1 MTSDSVIIFIDKSDK
16 RKDFITIQKIN
27 IKKYEVFTM
36 ILSLSNV
43 SKSYGTDVI
52 LEKISFNIEEKE
64 KAAIV
69 GVNGA
74 GKTTLFK
81 IITGEIS
88 SDSGDIYFKKDSSFG
103 YLKQNA
109 IPNSEGTIYNEMLAV
124 FSPLIKAE
132 EDLRQMEHEMS
143 HMSGTELKEHMKKYS
158 DLQYKFEL
166 MDGYSYKSRI
176 KGVLKGLGFTEDD
189 FDRPVKSLSGGQKT
203 RVYLGSLLL
212 SKPDLL
218 LLDEPTNHLDI
229 ESIAWLEDFLRSYTG
244 AVLIISHD
252 RYFLDK
258 IVTKTIEIENKK
270 SHIYEGNYSF
280 YAKNKEINRQ
290 IEQHHFVQ
298 QQKEIKHQEDV
309 IAKLRSF
316 NREKSIKRAES
327 RQKQLEK
334 MEVVNRPENLPDK
347 MRLKL
352 TPKITSGND
361 VLHAEGLSKSFDNKT
376 LFSNLD
382 IDIKRGEKTAIVG
395 PNGIGKST
403 LLKILLGKAE
413 KTTGEIKWGTNV
425 HVGYYDQEQHN
436 FNENNTIF
444 QEISDTYPEM
454 TNGEIR
460 NVLAAFVFEGDD
472 VFKLIS
478 SLSGGEKGR
487 ISLAKI
493 MLSKANC
500 LILDEPTN
508 HLDIFSKEI
517 LENAINNYEGTVLYV
532 SHDRYF
538 INKTA
543 TKIIELSKDG
553 VKEYLGNYDYY
564 IEKKNTAKREEML
577 FGEKTHQPEK
587 QEISETK
594 LSYQEQKE
602 QQAKERKL
610 KNQIKKIETEIEE
623 TEVKIQALEEE
634 LMKPEIATD
643 ADKARDLFD
652 QKTDLET
659 HLNELY
665 DKWESIQE

>member
-1 MTSDSVIIFIDKSDK
+1 
-16 RKDFITIQKIN
+16 
-27 IKKYEVFTM
+27 M

-81 IITGEIS
+81 IITGELS

-124 FSPLIKAE
+124 FSTLIKTE
-132 EDLRQMEHEMS
+132 EDLRQMEQEMS
-143 HMSGTELKEHMKKYS
+143 HMSGAELEEHMKKYS
-158 DLQYKFEL
+158 DLQYQFEL

-176 KGVLKGLGFTEDD
+176 KGVLKGLGFSEDD

-229 ESIAWLEDFLRSYTG
+229 ESIAWLEDFLKSYTG

-334 MEVVNRPENLPDK
+334 MEIVNKPENLPDK

-361 VLHAEGLSKSFDNKT
+361 VLHAEGLSKSFDGTT

-413 KTTGEIKWGTNV
+413 KSAGEIKWGTNV

-436 FNENNTIF
+436 FNESNTIF

-454 TNGEIR
+454 TSGEIR

-487 ISLAKI
+487 VSLAKI
-493 MLSKANC
+493 MLSKANF

-517 LENAINNYEGTVLYV
+517 LESAINNYEGTVLYV

-543 TKIIELSKDG
+543 TKIIELSKEG
-553 VKEYLGNYDYY
+553 VTEYLGNYDYY

-577 FGEKTHQPEK
+577 FGENTPQPEK
-587 QEISETK
+587 PEATETK
-594 LSYQEQKE
+594 LSYQAQKE

-623 TEVKIQALEEE
+623 TEEKIQSLEEE

-643 ADKARDLFD
+643 ADKAREIFE
-652 QKTDLET
+652 QKTEFET

>member
-1 MTSDSVIIFIDKSDK
+1 MDKSDK
-16 RKDFITIQKIN
+16 RKDFITIHKIN

-309 IAKLRSF
+309 ITKLRSF

-610 KNQIKKIETEIEE
+610 KNQIKKLETEIEE

>member
-1 MTSDSVIIFIDKSDK
+1 
-16 RKDFITIQKIN
+16 
-27 IKKYEVFTM
+27 M

-610 KNQIKKIETEIEE
+610 KNQIKKLETEIEE

-643 ADKARDLFD
+643 ADKARDFFD

>member
-1 MTSDSVIIFIDKSDK
+1 
-16 RKDFITIQKIN
+16 
-27 IKKYEVFTM
+27 M

-52 LEKISFNIEEKE
+52 LEKIFFNIEEKE

-309 IAKLRSF
+309 ITKLRSF

-543 TKIIELSKDG
+543 TKIIELSKGG

-610 KNQIKKIETEIEE
+610 KNQIKKLETEIEE

>member
-1 MTSDSVIIFIDKSDK
+1 
-16 RKDFITIQKIN
+16 
-27 IKKYEVFTM
+27 M
-36 ILSLSNV
+36 ILSLSGV
-43 SKSYGTDVI
+43 GKSFGTDVI
-52 LEKISFNIEEKE
+52 LEKVSFNLEEKE

-81 IITGEIS
+81 IITGES
-88 SDSGDIYFKKDSSFG
+88 TCDYGDVYIKKDISFG

-109 IPNSEGTIYNEMLAV
+109 VPNSDNTIYNEMLSV
-124 FSPLIKAE
+124 FKDLIETEKQ
-132 EDLRQMEHEMS
+132 LRQMEEKMS
-143 HMSGTELKEHMKKYS
+143 SLKGTELEENMKKYS
-158 DLQYKFEL
+158 NLQYQFEL

-176 KGVLKGLGFTEDD
+176 KGVLKGLGFSDED
-189 FDRPVKSLSGGQKT
+189 FERPINTLSGGQKT

-229 ESIAWLEDFLRSYTG
+229 ESVIWLEDFLKGYSG
-244 AVLIISHD
+244 ALLIISHD

-270 SHIYEGNYSF
+270 SHVYEGNYSF

-290 IEQHHFVQ
+290 IEEHHYTQ
-298 QQKEIKHQEDV
+298 QQREIKRQEDV

-327 RQKQLEK
+327 RQKQLDK
-334 MEVVNRPENLPDK
+334 IIPVDKPENLPEK

-352 TPKITSGND
+352 IPKITSGND
-361 VLHAEGLSKSFDNKT
+361 VLHAEGLSKSFDSTT
-376 LFSNLD
+376 LFENVN
-382 IDIKRGEKTAIVG
+382 IDIKRGDKTAIVG

-403 LLKILLGKAE
+403 LLKIILGKAQ
-413 KTTGEIKWGTNV
+413 KSSGEIKFGTNV
-425 HVGYYDQEQHN
+425 NVGYYDQEQHN
-436 FNENNTIF
+436 FDESKTIF
-444 QEISDTYPEM
+444 QEISDTYPDM

-460 NVLAAFVFEGDD
+460 SVLAAFVFTGDD
-472 VFKLIS
+472 VFKIIS

-487 ISLAKI
+487 VSLAKI
-493 MLSKANC
+493 MLSKANF

-508 HLDIFSKEI
+508 HLDIYSKEI

-543 TKIIELSKDG
+543 LKVLEMSKEG
-553 VKEYLGNYDYY
+553 ITEYLGNYDYY
-564 IEKKNTAKREEML
+564 VEKKNTAQREEAL
-577 FGEKTHQPEK
+577 FGKKETPAQEKTV
-587 QEISETK
+587 SETK
-594 LSYQEQKE
+594 LSYQSQKE

-610 KNQIKKIETEIEE
+610 KNQIKKTETEIEE
-623 TEVKIQALEEE
+623 TEEKIQLLEEK
-634 LMKPEIATD
+634 LSLPEIATN
-643 ADKARDLFD
+643 ADKAREIFD
-652 QKTDLET
+652 EKTELET

-665 DKWESIQE
+665 EKWEALQE

>member
-1 MTSDSVIIFIDKSDK
+1 
-16 RKDFITIQKIN
+16 
-27 IKKYEVFTM
+27 M

-109 IPNSEGTIYNEMLAV
+109 IPNSEGTIYNEILAV

-610 KNQIKKIETEIEE
+610 KNQIKKLETEIEE

-643 ADKARDLFD
+643 ADKARDFFD

>member
-1 MTSDSVIIFIDKSDK
+1 
-16 RKDFITIQKIN
+16 
-27 IKKYEVFTM
+27 M

-109 IPNSEGTIYNEMLAV
+109 IPNSEGTIYNEILAV

-229 ESIAWLEDFLRSYTG
+229 ESIAWLEDFWRSYTG

-610 KNQIKKIETEIEE
+610 KNQIKKLETEIEE

-643 ADKARDLFD
+643 ADKARDFFD

>member
-1 MTSDSVIIFIDKSDK
+1 
-16 RKDFITIQKIN
+16 
-27 IKKYEVFTM
+27 M

-74 GKTTLFK
+74 GTTTLFK

-88 SDSGDIYFKKDSSFG
+88 SDSGDIYFKKDNSFG

-610 KNQIKKIETEIEE
+610 KNQIKKLETEIEE

>member
-1 MTSDSVIIFIDKSDK
+1 MISDSVIIFIDKSDK

-132 EDLRQMEHEMS
+132 DDLRQMEHEMS

-189 FDRPVKSLSGGQKT
+189 FNRPVKSLSGGQKT

-623 TEVKIQALEEE
+623 TELKIQALEEE

-643 ADKARDLFD
+643 ADKARELFD

>member
-1 MTSDSVIIFIDKSDK
+1 
-16 RKDFITIQKIN
+16 
-27 IKKYEVFTM
+27 
-36 ILSLSNV
+36 
-43 SKSYGTDVI
+43 
-52 LEKISFNIEEKE
+52 
-64 KAAIV
+64 
-69 GVNGA
+69 
-74 GKTTLFK
+74 
-81 IITGEIS
+81 
-88 SDSGDIYFKKDSSFG
+88 
-103 YLKQNA
+103 
-109 IPNSEGTIYNEMLAV
+109 
-124 FSPLIKAE
+124 
-132 EDLRQMEHEMS
+132 
-143 HMSGTELKEHMKKYS
+143 
-158 DLQYKFEL
+158 
-166 MDGYSYKSRI
+166 
-176 KGVLKGLGFTEDD
+176 
-189 FDRPVKSLSGGQKT
+189 
-203 RVYLGSLLL
+203 
-212 SKPDLL
+212 
-218 LLDEPTNHLDI
+218 
-229 ESIAWLEDFLRSYTG
+229 
-244 AVLIISHD
+244 
-252 RYFLDK
+252 
-258 IVTKTIEIENKK
+258 
-270 SHIYEGNYSF
+270 
-280 YAKNKEINRQ
+280 
-290 IEQHHFVQ
+290 
-298 QQKEIKHQEDV
+298 
-309 IAKLRSF
+309 
-316 NREKSIKRAES
+316 
-327 RQKQLEK
+327 
-334 MEVVNRPENLPDK
+334 
-347 MRLKL
+347 
-352 TPKITSGND
+352 
-361 VLHAEGLSKSFDNKT
+361 
-376 LFSNLD
+376 
-382 IDIKRGEKTAIVG
+382 
-395 PNGIGKST
+395 
-403 LLKILLGKAE
+403 
-413 KTTGEIKWGTNV
+413 
-425 HVGYYDQEQHN
+425 
-436 FNENNTIF
+436 
-444 QEISDTYPEM
+444 M

-610 KNQIKKIETEIEE
+610 KNQIKKLETEIEE

>member
-1 MTSDSVIIFIDKSDK
+1 
-16 RKDFITIQKIN
+16 
-27 IKKYEVFTM
+27 M
-36 ILSLSNV
+36 ILSLSGV
-43 SKSYGTDVI
+43 SKSFGTDVI
-52 LEKISFNIEEKE
+52 LEKITFNMEEKE

-81 IITGEIS
+81 IITGES
-88 SDSGDIYFKKDSSFG
+88 TYDSGDVYIKKDISLG

-109 IPNSEGTIYNEMLAV
+109 MPNSDDTIYNEMLSV
-124 FSPLIKAE
+124 FKNLIE
-132 EDLRQMEHEMS
+132 TENELRQMEHEMS
-143 HMSGTELKEHMKKYS
+143 SLKGTELEEHMKKYS
-158 DLQYKFEL
+158 DLQYQFEL

-176 KGVLKGLGFTEDD
+176 KGVLKGLGFSEED
-189 FDRPVKSLSGGQKT
+189 FERPVNSLSGGQKT

-212 SKPDLL
+212 SNPDLL

-229 ESIAWLEDFLRSYTG
+229 DSVTWLEEFLKSYTG

-270 SHIYEGNYSF
+270 SHVYEGNYSF

-290 IEQHHFVQ
+290 IEQHHYIQ
-298 QQKEIKHQEDV
+298 QQREIKRQEEV
-309 IAKLRSF
+309 IAKLKSF

-327 RQKQLEK
+327 RQKQLDK
-334 MEVVNRPENLPDK
+334 IVPVDKPENLPEK

-361 VLHAEGLSKSFDNKT
+361 VLHAEGLSKSFDNTT
-376 LFSNLD
+376 LFENLD
-382 IDIKRGEKTAIVG
+382 IDIKRGDKTAIVG

-403 LLKILLGKAE
+403 LLKILLGKAQ
-413 KTTGEIKWGTNV
+413 KSSGEIKFGTNV
-425 HVGYYDQEQHN
+425 NVGYYDQEQHN
-436 FNENNTIF
+436 FDESKTIF
-444 QEISDTYPEM
+444 QEISDTYPDM

-460 NVLAAFVFEGDD
+460 NVLASFVFMGDD
-472 VFKLIS
+472 VFKVIS

-487 ISLAKI
+487 VSLAKI
-493 MLSKANC
+493 MLSKANF

-508 HLDIFSKEI
+508 HLDIYSKEI
-517 LENAINNYEGTVLYV
+517 LESAINNYEGTVLYV

-543 TKIIELSKDG
+543 LKVLEMSKEG
-553 VKEYLGNYDYY
+553 ITEYLGNYDYY
-564 IEKKNTAKREEML
+564 IEKKNTAQREEAL
-577 FGEKTHQPEK
+577 FGQKETLAEEKTV
-587 QEISETK
+587 SETK
-594 LSYQEQKE
+594 LSYQAQKE

-610 KNQIKKIETEIEE
+610 KNQIKKIENEIEE
-623 TEVKIQALEEE
+623 TEEKIHQLDEK
-634 LMKPEIATD
+634 LSQPEIATN
-643 ADKARDLFD
+643 ADKAREIFD
-652 QKTDLET
+652 EKTALET

-665 DKWESIQE
+665 EQWEAVQV

>member
-1 MTSDSVIIFIDKSDK
+1 
-16 RKDFITIQKIN
+16 
-27 IKKYEVFTM
+27 M

-327 RQKQLEK
+327 RQKHLEK

>member
-1 MTSDSVIIFIDKSDK
+1 
-16 RKDFITIQKIN
+16 
-27 IKKYEVFTM
+27 M

-610 KNQIKKIETEIEE
+610 KNQIKKLETEIEE

-643 ADKARDLFD
+643 ADKARELFD

>member
-1 MTSDSVIIFIDKSDK
+1 
-16 RKDFITIQKIN
+16 
-27 IKKYEVFTM
+27 M

-229 ESIAWLEDFLRSYTG
+229 ESIAWLEDFLKSYTG

-309 IAKLRSF
+309 ITKLRSF

-610 KNQIKKIETEIEE
+610 KNQIKKLETEIEE

-643 ADKARDLFD
+643 ADKARDFFD

>member
-1 MTSDSVIIFIDKSDK
+1 
-16 RKDFITIQKIN
+16 
-27 IKKYEVFTM
+27 M

-176 KGVLKGLGFTEDD
+176 KGVLKGLSFTEDD

-309 IAKLRSF
+309 ITKLRSF

-665 DKWESIQE
+665 DKWESIQK

>member
-1 MTSDSVIIFIDKSDK
+1 
-16 RKDFITIQKIN
+16 
-27 IKKYEVFTM
+27 M

-229 ESIAWLEDFLRSYTG
+229 ESIAWLEDFLKSYTG

-298 QQKEIKHQEDV
+298 QQKEIKHQEEV
-309 IAKLRSF
+309 ITKLRSF

-610 KNQIKKIETEIEE
+610 KNQIKKLETEIEE

-643 ADKARDLFD
+643 ADKARDFFD

>member
-1 MTSDSVIIFIDKSDK
+1 
-16 RKDFITIQKIN
+16 
-27 IKKYEVFTM
+27 M
-36 ILSLSNV
+36 ILSLNGI
-43 SKSYGTDVI
+43 SKSFGTDVI
-52 LEKISFNIEEKE
+52 LEKISFNLEEKE
-64 KAAIV
+64 KTAIV

-74 GKTTLFK
+74 GKTTVFK
-81 IITGEIS
+81 IITGENTA
-88 SDSGDIYFKKDSSFG
+88 DDGQIYIKKDISVG

-109 IPNSEGTIYNEMLAV
+109 IPDNNGTIYSQMLRV
-124 FSPLIKAE
+124 FSGIIDAE
-132 EDLRQMEHEMS
+132 NQLREMEHTMS
-143 HMSGTELKEHMKKYS
+143 SLSGKDLEDQMKRYSEL
-158 DLQYKFEL
+158 QFRFEN

-176 KGVLKGLGFTEDD
+176 KGVLKGLGFEESD
-189 FDRPVKSLSGGQKT
+189 FDRQVSTLSGGQKT

-229 ESIAWLEDFLRSYTG
+229 ESISWLEDFLKSYSG

-258 IVTKTIEIENKK
+258 IVTKTIEIENRK
-270 SHIYEGNYSF
+270 STVYEGNYSF

-290 IEQHHFVQ
+290 IAQHHYIQ
-298 QQKEIKHQEDV
+298 QQKEIKHQEEV
-309 IAKLRSF
+309 IAKLKSF

-327 RQKQLEK
+327 RQKQLDK
-334 MEVVNRPENLPDK
+334 MEIIEKPENLPEK

-352 TPKITSGND
+352 TPNIISGND
-361 VLHAEGLSKSFDNKT
+361 VLFAEGLSKAFDDT
-376 LFSNLD
+376 VLFENID

-413 KTTGEIKWGTNV
+413 KSKGEIRLGTNV
-425 HVGYYDQEQHN
+425 FIGYYDQEQHN
-436 FNENNTIF
+436 FDERNTIF
-444 QEISDTYPEM
+444 QEISNTYPNM
-454 TNGEIR
+454 TNGQIR

-487 ISLAKI
+487 VSLAKI
-493 MLSKANC
+493 MLSKANF

-508 HLDIFSKEI
+508 HLDVYSKEI

-553 VKEYLGNYDYY
+553 FTQYMGNYDYY
-564 IEKKNTAKREEML
+564 IEKKTSAQKEQLL
-577 FGEKTHQPEK
+577 FNESKPQVKAET
-587 QEISETK
+587 ISETK

-623 TEVKIQALEEE
+623 TEEKIAE
-634 LMKPEIATD
+634 LDELLLSEEIATD
-643 ADKARDLFD
+643 ADRLRDIYED
-652 QKTDLET
+652 KTSLEEK
-659 HLNELY
+659 LNELY
-665 DKWESIQE
+665 DKWSEIQE

>member
-1 MTSDSVIIFIDKSDK
+1 
-16 RKDFITIQKIN
+16 
-27 IKKYEVFTM
+27 
-36 ILSLSNV
+36 
-43 SKSYGTDVI
+43 
-52 LEKISFNIEEKE
+52 
-64 KAAIV
+64 
-69 GVNGA
+69 
-74 GKTTLFK
+74 
-81 IITGEIS
+81 
-88 SDSGDIYFKKDSSFG
+88 
-103 YLKQNA
+103 
-109 IPNSEGTIYNEMLAV
+109 
-124 FSPLIKAE
+124 
-132 EDLRQMEHEMS
+132 
-143 HMSGTELKEHMKKYS
+143 MKKYS

-309 IAKLRSF
+309 ITKLRSF

-577 FGEKTHQPEK
+577 FGDKTHQPEK

-610 KNQIKKIETEIEE
+610 KKG
-623 TEVKIQALEEE
+623 A
-634 LMKPEIATD
+634 
-643 ADKARDLFD
+643 
-652 QKTDLET
+652 
-659 HLNELY
+659 
-665 DKWESIQE
+665 